1 MTLDLQIIIPFKGKK
16 AKSNGEI
23 TEDYF
28 LDDGGRKRLQKKG
41 IKGAKT
47 SVTSTANC
55 LFMR

>member
-28 LDDGGRKRLQKKG
+28 
-41 IKGAKT
+41 
-47 SVTSTANC
+47 
-55 LFMR
+55 